1 MLIRARQQATAN
13 GTSLR
18 LALPSSAVLRAI
30 QVLGADTVLPI
41 YPSLNQALAGPRV
54 TAGAR
59 PAPGTPASSCL
70 CPGAAKD
77 APGDRADP
85 KSRRLTSPVAEKA
98 ARVPPSGAGANSPV
112 SKVSEIAG

>member
-41 YPSLNQALAGPRV
+41 YPSLNQALAGP
-54 TAGAR
+54 G
-59 PAPGTPASSCL
+59 
-70 CPGAAKD
+70 
-77 APGDRADP
+77 
-85 KSRRLTSPVAEKA
+85 
-98 ARVPPSGAGANSPV
+98 
-112 SKVSEIAG
+112 